1 MDISTDHPTTPT
13 DQPPPGS
20 TSTDSSMTAAPQ
32 SPPTSSVPL
41 KRPREED
48 DDGTAHKVQPRAVHT
63 GQAMEKIA
71 ALEAENYARKA
82 AMDLNES
89 TVRSL
94 NAKLEE
100 VHGHCTRWELL
111 VQQLTT
117 ELADCSTVPEHNTEL
132 ERRLEEAN
140 AQIDLLHT
148 ESEDLSDQVADLIG
162 DLKKSEQELEIAR
175 SLIQIVEEEKRKISK
190 HNDDLT
196 AAAVAHQDAL
206 ERIRKLDEELL
217 NTQRGFESMQTNYN
231 TLRSDMDAKIE
242 DAVKIQVVERLQ
254 QEYNEMKRTLQ
265 QRSEKAEKERQDR
278 VAELTN
284 MSDTFK
290 ASLEARIRELE
301 AENTQYKSGEER
313 HRWAENFVKV
323 LSKDN
328 ASLKAALAT
337 ANANLQRVSAFHQN
351 QAKAPGSEDIPMPD
365 AGLNRNGPSLPSSTF
380 HQPSMGQPTSSPS
393 AHQQTGPTSSSTAQ
407 STDLPAS
414 RPSDRD
420 IHMVDVE
427 PAPSNPQ
434 QSGSSSAPRQ
444 STPSSAPQHSSS
456 SAPQQSTSS
465 ASQRSGSS
473 NPQQSGS
480 TPQQDV
486 PTTHTAPPPNTPPN
500 TPPNNTSAGTSQF
513 RRGARSTAKRPDV
526 VSRRTPRDPRP
537 DNERKATACFRKFIK
552 LRLQIK
558 NDKDVRSLKLVT
570 IEHAAASEPG
580 KNDEPL
586 ALVMDDTTT
595 NDWNHSVGVIL
606 IEAFRLEHEDTT
618 ISDEF
623 LTEQWGK
630 RLAELKRNYKALANL
645 DGEEETA
652 LLAAKAAGARRTTHR
667 TQVLTRRNKAW
678 QFSDLA
684 EEVKVHFAAFFE
696 AMSGQCMSSDE
707 EDDPPSRTKVVR
719 VLRKDWRASDL
730 ISLLK
735 WLDYYYHHSLLNS
748 HGVKQGGGTRSRIR
762 SAPPGKASDRPVI
775 SGLPSNFYNSVW
787 LAQQS
792 AAQLQ
797 ALKVLPPVE
806 LPVYVLTWPTNLM
819 FKGDPDDHDEYWKPP
834 TEAL

>member
-1 MDISTDHPTTPT
+1 MDISTDHPTTPA

-32 SPPTSSVPL
+32 SPPPSSVPL

-117 ELADCSTVPEHNTEL
+117 ELADCSTVPEDNTEL
-132 ERRLEEAN
+132 ETRLEEAN
-140 AQIDLLHT
+140 AQIDLLYT

-162 DLKKSEQELEIAR
+162 DLKKSEQELESAR
-175 SLIQIVEEEKRKISK
+175 SLIRTVEEEKRKISK

-196 AAAVAHQDAL
+196 AAAVAHQDTS
-206 ERIRKLDEELL
+206 ERIQKLDEELL
-217 NTQRGFESMQTNYN
+217 NTQRELERMQTNYN
-231 TLRSDMDAKIE
+231 TLQSDMDAKIE
-242 DAVKIQVVERLQ
+242 DAVKIQ
-254 QEYNEMKRTLQ
+254 YNEMKRNLEQ
-265 QRSEKAEKERQDR
+265 NFAIAEEEREGNVTR
-278 VAELTN
+278 LTN

-301 AENTQYKSGEER
+301 AENTHYKFGEER
-313 HRWAENFVKV
+313 HRWAENFVKF

-337 ANANLQRVSAFHQN
+337 ANANLQQFSAFHQN

-365 AGLNRNGPSLPSSTF
+365 AGLDQNGPSFPSSTY

-393 AHQQTGPTSSSTAQ
+393 AHQQTGPTSSSTTR
-407 STDLPAS
+407 STNLPAS

-420 IHMVDVE
+420 VHMVGVE

-434 QSGSSSAPRQ
+434 QSGSSSAPQ
-444 STPSSAPQHSSS
+444 QSSS

-465 ASQRSGSS
+465 TSQQSGSS

-480 TPQQDV
+480 PPQQDV
-486 PTTHTAPPPNTPPN
+486 PTSTPAPSPNTPPN

-513 RRGARSTAKRPDV
+513 GRNARSTPRRPAV
-526 VSRRTPRDPRP
+526 APRRTPKPPRTE
-537 DNERKATACFRKFIK
+537 NEKQAITSFRNFIK
-552 LRLQIK
+552 LRLKIK
-558 NDKDVRSLKLVT
+558 NDQDVRSLKLVT
-570 IEHAAASEPG
+570 IEHAAASKPG
-580 KNDEPL
+580 KNDIPL
-586 ALVMDDTTT
+586 ALVMDDTT

-606 IEAFRLEHEDTT
+606 IEAFRLEHQDTT
-618 ISDEF
+618 VSVEF

-630 RLAELKRNYKALANL
+630 RLVELKKNHKALANL
-645 DGEEETA
+645 SPEAVTGY
-652 LLAAKAAGARRTTHR
+652 LAAKAVGSRRTTNR
-667 TQVLTRRNKAW
+667 TQLLMRRNDAW
-678 QFSDLA
+678 QLSDLA
-684 EEVKVHFAAFFE
+684 EEVKVHFAVFFN

-707 EDDPPSRTKVVR
+707 EEDPPSRTKVVR

-762 SAPPGKASDRPVI
+762 SALPGKASDRPVI

-797 ALKVLPPVE
+797 KLKVLPPVD
-806 LPVYVLTWPTNLM
+806 LPMYVLTWPTNSM
-819 FKGDPDDHDEYWKPP
+819 FQGDPNDHDEYWKPP
-834 TEAL
+834 KRAL